1 MIDPTTQLAE
11 YADIT
16 VQLNQIQSEVRGIEN
31 NIEKV
36 QKLYTDT
43 KTTIEQTPKG
53 KVKIQLQI
61 QSIKKVE
68 SPLLELKYLLDKL
81 NLKKKKIIKSITEEE
96 YQAGLKVLSE
106 KNNAEKVILE
116 EKVTSYQKELDSLD
130 KTSNQKRKIAQQEK
144 KKQNAKNNNAIR
156 KGKARLSNLNYAKTL
171 AVKNFQAGL
180 KLIPS
185 YLPIILSFLT
195 TQLLQYIEI
204 VSDLDSEIDNLNTYI
219 DTINL
224 NPQPSTTEIAVN
236 RKNALLNKL
245 DSAEKKFKLYA
256 DILTILEILSTIAS
270 VALGIYTKL
279 KEASIASTLQL
290 ITKSPPNPLTNF
302 AAITLNQTRLKA
314 QDLKARFENILSIL
328 LPSVSIASI
337 KFNEISGEINELKL
351 KIKDIQD
358 RIENKPPLSD
368 NIVINPIPVN
378 GILDITYKGFK
389 FAVREDNKANAPSVN
404 GIYRHYGVAIDT
416 NNVEV
421 LKTES
426 SFTQD
431 TQILVDQLKLIIDTQ
446 NLKA

>member
-1 MIDPTTQLAE
+1 MIDPLAQLAE

-16 VQLNQIQSEVRGIEN
+16 AQINQIQSEVRGIVN

-36 QKLYTDT
+36 QKLYIDT
-43 KTTIEQTPKG
+43 KKTIEQTPKG
-53 KVKIQLQI
+53 KIRIQLQI
-61 QSIKKVE
+61 ESIRKIE
-68 SPLLELKYLLDKL
+68 SPLLELNYLLDKL

-96 YQAGLKVLSE
+96 YQAGLKILSDKNTIE
-106 KNNAEKVILE
+106 KTALEEKVILL
-116 EKVTSYQKELDSLD
+116 QKELNSLD
-130 KTSNQKRKIAQQEK
+130 KTTNQKRRKEQQDK
-144 KKQNAKNNNAIR
+144 KKQNAKNNNLLK
-156 KGKARLSNLNYAKTL
+156 KGKAKISNLNYAKTL

-180 KLIPS
+180 KLVPS
-185 YLPIILSFLT
+185 YLPTILSFLT
-195 TQLLQYIEI
+195 AQLLQYIDI
-204 VSDLDSEIDNLNTYI
+204 VSNLNNEIDDLNAYI
-219 DTINL
+219 DIINL
-224 NPQPSTTEIAVN
+224 NPQPATTEIAVN

-256 DILTILEILSTIAS
+256 DILNILEIVSTVVS
-270 VALGIYTKL
+270 VAFGIYSKL
-279 KEASIASTLQL
+279 TQTSANSAVVAAGTGFPGILVAIPAI
-290 ITKSPPNPLTNF
+290 ITN
-302 AAITLNQTRLKA
+302 IKA
-314 QDLKARFENILSIL
+314 ENLRKRFETILTML
-328 LPSVSIASI
+328 LPSISIAAI
-337 KFNEISGEINELKL
+337 KFTEITGEINELKS
-351 KIKDIQD
+351 KIKDIEN

-416 NNVEV
+416 SGIEV

>member
-11 YADIT
+11 YADII
-16 VQLNQIQSEVRGIEN
+16 VQINQIQSEVRGIEN
-31 NIEKV
+31 SIEKV
-36 QKLYTDT
+36 QKLYTDA
-43 KTTIEQTPKG
+43 KITIEQTPKG
-53 KVKIQLQI
+53 KVKLQLQI
-61 QSIKKVE
+61 ESIRKVE
-68 SPLLELKYLLDKL
+68 SPLLELNYLLDKL

-106 KNNAEKVILE
+106 KNTSEKAVLE
-116 EKVTSYQKELDSLD
+116 ERITLLQKELNSLD
-130 KTSNQKRKIAQQEK
+130 KTTNQKRKKEQQNK
-144 KKQNAKNNNAIR
+144 KKQNIKNNNAIK
-156 KGKARLSNLNYAKTL
+156 KGKAKLSNLNYAKTL

-185 YLPIILSFLT
+185 YLPTILSFLT
-195 TQLLQYIEI
+195 TQLLQYIDI
-204 VSDLDSEIDNLNTYI
+204 VSNLNNEIDDLNTYI

-224 NPQPSTTEIAVN
+224 NPQPITTEIAVN

-256 DILTILEILSTIAS
+256 DILNILEIVSTVVS
-270 VALGIYTKL
+270 VAFGIYSKL
-279 KEASIASTLQL
+279 TQASANSAVLAAGTGFPGILVAIPAI
-290 ITKSPPNPLTNF
+290 ITNV
-302 AAITLNQTRLKA
+302 KA
-314 QDLKARFENILSIL
+314 ENLRKRFETILTIL
-328 LPSVSIASI
+328 LPSISIAAI
-337 KFNEISGEINELKL
+337 NFTEITGEINELKT
-351 KIKDIQD
+351 KIKDIEN

-378 GILDITYKGFK
+378 GVLDITYKGFK
-389 FAVREDNKANAPSVN
+389 FAVREDNKANAPKVN

-416 NNVEV
+416 SGIEV
-421 LKTES
+421 LRTES

>member
-1 MIDPTTQLAE
+1 MIDPSAQLAE
-11 YADIT
+11 YADIIAQ
-16 VQLNQIQSEVRGIEN
+16 VNQIQSEVRGIEN
-31 NIEKV
+31 SIEKV

-43 KTTIEQTPKG
+43 KTTIDQTPKG
-53 KVKIQLQI
+53 SVKINLQI
-61 QSIKKVE
+61 ESIRKVE
-68 SPLLELKYLLDKL
+68 LPLLELKYLLDKL

-106 KNNAEKVILE
+106 KHTKEKTILE
-116 EKVTSYQKELDSLD
+116 EKVNLLQKELNSLD
-130 KTSNQKRKIAQQEK
+130 KTANQKKKKEQQNN
-144 KKQNAKNNNAIR
+144 KKQNAKNNNIIK

-171 AVKNFQAGL
+171 AVKSLTAGL
-180 KLIPS
+180 KLIPP
-185 YLPIILSFLT
+185 YLPVILSFLT
-195 TQLLQYIEI
+195 TQLLSYIEI
-204 VSDLDSEIDNLNTYI
+204 VSDLNNEIDDLNNYI

-224 NPQPSTTEIAVN
+224 NPQPVTTEIAVN

-256 DILTILEILSTIAS
+256 DILNILEIVTTVAS
-270 VALGIYTKL
+270 VALSINSKL
-279 KEASIASTLQL
+279 KQATFISAEAVAKGPPSIVTAVASINLYLVSKRAD
-290 ITKSPPNPLTNF
+290 
-302 AAITLNQTRLKA
+302 
-314 QDLKARFENILSIL
+314 DLKIRFERILSVL
-328 LPSVSIASI
+328 LPSISLAAI
-337 KFNEISGEINELKL
+337 KFTEISSEINELKN

-358 RIENKPPLSD
+358 KIENKPPLSD

-378 GILDITYKGFK
+378 GTLDIEYKGFK
-389 FAVREDNKANAPSVN
+389 FAVREDNKANAPKVN

-416 NNVEV
+416 SGVEV